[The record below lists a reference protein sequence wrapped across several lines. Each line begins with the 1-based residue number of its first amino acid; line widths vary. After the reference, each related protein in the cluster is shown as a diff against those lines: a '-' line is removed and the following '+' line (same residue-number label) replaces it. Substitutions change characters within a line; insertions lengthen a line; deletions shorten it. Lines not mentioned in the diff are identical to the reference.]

1 MSFTLNSRGACSVSC
16 INSDTEKL
24 ASHCHSRLS
33 YLLYY
38 DKTCVPGQN
47 KTCHSQY
54 QSPLIGT
61 ILLRAE
67 SHLRSWVKREGRESS
82 PSCPPTPF
90 LVCVLAS
97 PSLGEETFA
106 LKAVGMAPWPA
117 ISGTMCLGFVTLHV
131 PSPCCGR

>member
-1 MSFTLNSRGACSVSC
+1 MSFTLNSRGGTCSVSC

-38 DKTCVPGQN
+38 DKTCVPQQN

-67 SHLRSWVKREGRESS
+67 SHLRSWVKRGEGVVV
-82 PSCPPTPF
+82 PPPLVF

-97 PSLGEETFA
+97 LPLGEEIFE
-106 LKAVGMAPWPA
+106 LKAAGMAPWSA
-117 ISGTMCLGFVTLHV
+117 ISGTSCLGFVTLHV